1 MARFVVGIDLGT
13 SNSCVAFADLKTPN
27 SSDRPR
33 IEIFEIPQLIGPG
46 DVQPRTLLPSML
58 YMPSKVE
65 LNEQQLRLPWQDSPT
80 EDVAQKALEP
90 VVGYGARKL
99 GAKTSI
105 RLVESSKSWL
115 CHGGVNRNANIL
127 PWHAPDSV
135 RKISP
140 VDAATRILLHI
151 TRAWNHE
158 MANDDVTLRLQEQDV
173 VITVPASFD
182 EIARRLTL
190 EAAKKANLQNVT
202 LIEEPM
208 AAFYSFVDRTGG
220 TTSTTGLSGGEQ
232 ILIADVGG
240 GTSDFTLIQVTAP
253 KGDDGLLGFERTAV
267 GDHLLLGGD
276 NMDLAL
282 AHAIEP
288 ELTQGKKR
296 LDAEAWAQ
304 LKLECK
310 LAKEALFT
318 DLTRDEIPV
327 VLAGKGRKLVG
338 GAMRAVMHRDL
349 LQKTI
354 LDGYY
359 PPLQP
364 GVDAEPTPTKR
375 AGFAEYGLPFAHE
388 PAITKHLAGFLIK
401 HAEPSASFARVDA
414 ILYNGGTLKPVTVR
428 ERIQTTLG
436 DWFRSS
442 GQPEAQ
448 DPKAL
453 VYDQGT
459 ESLEFAV
466 SKGAAYFG
474 LVRQGRGIRIGG
486 GSPRE
491 FFVGLDDEIGSK
503 ETDQIKV
510 LCVAP
515 KGMQDGQ
522 QLEVSDREFQLVTN
536 RPVSFPLFSSNAPTK
551 NTVGEVL
558 TVDRNTLESLPP
570 LQTVVKFGKQKAG
583 TTIPVRIQ
591 AKRTELGTLELSCF
605 SRMSG
610 ARFQLEFDLRSSTTE
625 EKSANSNKPSPSVP
639 FEGAGTRAPPEEG
652 DFAGD
657 ALERGIAYINEVY
670 AVAPPRPDPDSIM
683 KNLEKELG
691 LKRDKWPLAALRPMG
706 EHLIEISERRKISPE
721 LEARWLNLAGFC
733 LRPGD
738 GYPLD
743 DWRVR
748 QLWKVHGDGLN
759 FPSKDPSELNWWIL
773 WRRVACGLS
782 RGHQQELSSEL
793 FPMLIPNL
801 AKRAK
806 RRPPKSDSQM
816 AVEMWRAAAS
826 LERIGAKSRAQL
838 GSALVELISRKK
850 TPRSGLWCLGRIGAR
865 RLLYGPREATVK
877 PSTVTNW
884 IEKLLSLPKLSRHEA
899 PKDCLISLGRMTGDR
914 QFDLEESVRLEI
926 MAYLVQKG
934 VAQDELKPLREV
946 IQVDRNDAAAAFGEA
961 LPSGLRLD

>member
-1 MARFVVGIDLGT
+1 MSRFVIGIDLGT

-33 IEIFEIPQLIGPG
+33 IEIFEVPQLVSPG
-46 DVQPRTLLPSML
+46 DVQARPLLPSML
-58 YMPSKVE
+58 YMPSKIE
-65 LNEQQLRLPWQDSPT
+65 LNEQQLQLPWHESST
-80 EDVAQKALEP
+80 EDSSQKMREP
-90 VVGYGARKL
+90 IVGYGARKL

-115 CHGGVNRNANIL
+115 CHGGVNRSANIL

-140 VDAATRILLHI
+140 VDAAAKILIHI
-151 TRAWNHE
+151 TNAWNHE
-158 MANDDVTLRLQEQDV
+158 MASDDVTLRLQEQEV

-190 EAAKKANLQNVT
+190 EAAKKANLSNVT

-220 TTSTTGLSGGEQ
+220 TKATTGLSGGEQ

-240 GTSDFTLIQVTAP
+240 GTSDFTLIRVTEP
-253 KGDDGLLGFERTAV
+253 KDDNDLLSFERTAV

-282 AHAIEP
+282 AHAVEP
-288 ELTQGKKR
+288 ELTKGQKR

-310 LAKEALFT
+310 LAKEALFS

-327 VLAGKGRKLVG
+327 VLAGKGRKLIG
-338 GAMRAVMHRDL
+338 GAM
-349 LQKTI
+349 KTVLRREVLEQVI

-359 PPLQP
+359 PSLPAGL
-364 GVDAEPTPTKR
+364 DAKPAQTER
-375 AGFAEYGLPFAHE
+375 VGFAEYGLPFAHE
-388 PAITKHLAGFLIK
+388 PGITKHLAGFLIK
-401 HAEPSASFARVDA
+401 HAAPEASFAQVDA

-442 GQPEAQ
+442 GQPAAE

-453 VYDQGT
+453 IYDQGT
-459 ESLEFAV
+459 ETLEFAV
-466 SKGAAYFG
+466 AKGAAYFG
-474 LVRQGRGIRIGG
+474 LVRKGRGIKIGG

-491 FFVGLDDEIGSK
+491 FFIGLNDESSS
-503 ETDQIKV
+503 ENSEQVQV

-522 QLEVSDREFQLVTN
+522 QLEVSQREFQLVTN
-536 RPVSFPLFSSNAPTK
+536 RPVSFPLYSSNAPTK
-551 NTVGEVL
+551 NTVGDVL
-558 TVDRNTLESLPP
+558 TLDRNTLDSLPP

-583 TTIPVRIQ
+583 TTIPVRLQ
-591 AKRTELGTLELSCF
+591 TKRTELGTLELSCF

-610 ARFQLEFDLRSSTTE
+610 ARFRLEFDLRNASSDDPQ
-625 EKSANSNKPSPSVP
+625 KNANIQNSTMP
-639 FEGAGTRAPPEEG
+639 FEGAGTRAPPEDG
-652 DFAGD
+652 DFSPEALQRGID
-657 ALERGIAYINEVY
+657 CVNETYALE
-670 AVAPPRPDPDSIM
+670 PPRPDPDSIM
-683 KNLEKELG
+683 KSLERELA
-691 LKRDKWPLAALRPMG
+691 LKRDKWPLAALRPMA
-706 EHLIEISERRKISPE
+706 EHLIEISERRKMSPE

-748 QLWKVHGDGLN
+748 QLWKIHVDGIS
-759 FPSKDPSELNWWIL
+759 FPNKDASELNWWIL

-793 FPMLIPNL
+793 FPLLIPSL

-806 RRPPKSDSQM
+806 RRPPRADSQL

-838 GSALVELISRKK
+838 GSALVDLIARKK

-877 PSTVTNW
+877 PSTVSNW
-884 IEKLLSLPKLSRHEA
+884 IETLVSLPKLSKHEA

-914 QFDLEESVRLEI
+914 QFDLDEKIRLKL
-926 MAYLVQKG
+926 MGYLVEKG
-934 VAQDELKPLREV
+934 VAQEELAPLREV
-946 IQVDRNDAAAAFGEA
+946 IQIDRGDTAAAFGEA